1 MNDKQIQYYFEM
13 KKRGRLI
20 HLSTVDGRN
29 GMLTY
34 FIGNGKPEKYQNRE
48 MWSVI
53 DDEEKTGDT
62 IYCDQLITDHNEEN
76 PYVAFSVWKDIK
88 RYFKEK
94 YPNIDKIRWVRFR
107 HDRLTNYKE
116 ELNG

>member
-1 MNDKQIQYYFEM
+1 MDDKQIQYYFEM

-20 HLSTVDGRN
+20 HLATNDGRQ
-29 GMLTY
+29 GILTY
-34 FIGNGKPEKYQNRE
+34 FIGNGNPNKYQKRD

-53 DDEEKTGDT
+53 DDEPNGNT

-76 PYVAFSVWKDIK
+76 PYVAFSIWKDIK

-94 YPNIDKIRWVRFR
+94 YPAINRIRWIRFKHNR
-107 HDRLTNYKE
+107 ITNYKE